1 VKELGDELPGP
12 SEFSPLFA
20 DFFGGVF
27 ESKPIELL
35 NWQITKQIDSAIDLL
50 GDFPKMVIRVL
61 VAALKL
67 PRIGRWPMCN
77 DRLSGPNW
85 ATLSRVVAHGDDK
98 IENNVAVLIPGFA
111 ARLEAS
117 ILKSSCS
124 TRIVYGFTLVLGL
137 APAL

>member
-61 VAALKL
+61 VAAL
-67 PRIGRWPMCN
+67 R
-77 DRLSGPNW
+77 
-85 ATLSRVVAHGDDK
+85 
-98 IENNVAVLIPGFA
+98 
-111 ARLEAS
+111 EACLRELAYQ
-117 ILKSSCS
+117 LKSS
-124 TRIVYGFTLVLGL
+124 
-137 APAL
+137 